1 MYFIIC
7 VRNYNK
13 NRNYANLVMIFL
25 SFYTILEIFFGLLR
39 YNSYVLLFPVRRY
52 KLVGGTICPPHES
65 IQFGIALSEFFEII
79 NGVFRTGK
87 NSYDIID
94 AEEPLFQFIIKE
106 YTNLIRLK

>member
-39 YNSYVLLFPVRRY
+39 YNSYVIPFNV
-52 KLVGGTICPPHES
+52 
-65 IQFGIALSEFFEII
+65 
-79 NGVFRTGK
+79 
-87 NSYDIID
+87 
-94 AEEPLFQFIIKE
+94 
-106 YTNLIRLK
+106 